1 MLINIICDAMFI
13 RKCPNCQRKTIKPI
27 DFKKFEPYQ
36 CSECLRYVDSKF
48 FLSGFLSIGL
58 ALYVGYLYDLDINYG
73 GSMIFLVLFIRWLF
87 LDKVDA
93 ILLPLHTTESHDR

>member
-1 MLINIICDAMFI
+1 MFTRECPGCHGKVI
-13 RKCPNCQRKTIKPI
+13 RPL
-27 DFKKFEPYQ
+27 DFKKSKTYQ
-36 CSECLRYVDSKF
+36 CPECLCYVDSNV

-73 GSMIFLVLFIRWLF
+73 GSMILLVLFIRWLF

-93 ILLPLHTTESHDR
+93 MLLPLHIKESHDR